1 MTYTERA
8 LQLRPVLEQA
18 VQSLGDAVALTA
30 VELFPKWKDLCDKE
44 VEDENGAVSKGVE
57 VEKGFRFQHDNRLYR
72 TEQPKYKFVEQYV
85 PGTVGTES
93 LFSKV
98 DETHAGTL
106 EDPIPYEANMEIYEG
121 LYYSQNGV
129 VYLCIRSSGQPLYHD
144 LSALVG
150 HYVEEVA

>member
-8 LQLRPVLEQA
+8 LQLRPVMEQA

-30 VELFPKWKDLCDKE
+30 VELFPKWNQLVTDKAQ
-44 VEDENGAVSKGVE
+44 VK
-57 VEKGFRFQHDNRLYR
+57 KGFRFQYDGKLFR
-72 TEQPKYKFVEQYV
+72 TEQTEYTFVAHYV
-85 PGTVGTES
+85 PGTTGTES
-93 LFSKV
+93 LFSAV